1 MKVARHCSGRDLGR
15 RKLETELAA
24 AHLDDIKAIAAMIP
38 RPAVDIEDVLAQSC
52 PGPENQDGA
61 IVR

>member
-24 AHLDDIKAIAAMIP
+24 DHLDDIKAIAAMIYMS
-38 RPAVDIEDVLAQSC
+38 AVDIEDVLTQSM
-52 PGPENQDGA
+52 PGT
-61 IVR
+61 